1 MTDKHAAVKAK
12 ILSVYAQHK
21 GRYGYRRITVAL
33 RQRGD
38 VINHKTVQRLMQ
50 TLGLRSLV
58 RPKKYRSYRGE
69 VGRVA
74 PNLLDRQFNAM
85 GPGQKRSEEHTY
97 ELQSLMR
104 ISYAVFCLKK
114 KTRNTKRT

>member
-1 MTDKHAAVKAK
+1 
-12 ILSVYAQHK
+12 
-21 GRYGYRRITVAL
+21 
-33 RQRGD
+33 
-38 VINHKTVQRLMQ
+38 MQ

-85 GPGQKRSEEHTY
+85 GPGQKWVPDVTEFNVNGQKLYLSPVMDLYNGEIVGYEPSKRHVLHTVRAQ
-97 ELQSLMR
+97 LPK
-104 ISYAVFCLKK
+104 IF
-114 KTRNTKRT
+114 RNIPHEKNPDRHNGVWGPRE